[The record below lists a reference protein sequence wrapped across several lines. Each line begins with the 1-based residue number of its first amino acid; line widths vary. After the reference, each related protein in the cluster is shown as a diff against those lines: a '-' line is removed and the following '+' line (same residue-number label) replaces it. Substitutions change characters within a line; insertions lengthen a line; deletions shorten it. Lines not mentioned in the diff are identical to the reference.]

1 MTPPR
6 TTGPADNDRYEI
18 RIRGQLDAR
27 WSDWLEG
34 FALTVSDEH
43 TTLTGRISDQAALHG
58 LLRRIGNLGLTLVSV
73 TALPEPPTESASS
86 PEGEKP

>member
-18 RIRGQLDAR
+18 RIRGQLDTQ
-27 WSDWLEG
+27 WSDWFEG
-34 FALTVSDEH
+34 FALTVSDDQ
-43 TTLTGRISDQAALHG
+43 TILTGRISDQAALHG

-73 TALPEPPTESASS
+73 TQLTATPLNHN
-86 PEGEKP
+86 EGEEP

>member
-18 RIRGQLDAR
+18 RIRGQLDTQ
-27 WSDWLEG
+27 WSDWFEG
-34 FALTVSDEH
+34 FALTVSDDQ
-43 TTLTGRISDQAALHG
+43 TILTGRISDQAALHG

-73 TALPEPPTESASS
+73 TQLTATPLNQN
-86 PEGEKP
+86 EGEEP

>member
-18 RIRGQLDAR
+18 RIRGQLDAQ
-27 WSDWLEG
+27 WSDWFEG
-34 FALTVSDEH
+34 FALTVSDDQ
-43 TTLTGRISDQAALHG
+43 TILTGRISDQAALHG

-73 TALPEPPTESASS
+73 TQLTATPLNQN
-86 PEGEKP
+86 EGEEP